1 MRTPTELVSFIR
13 AMCKEQHTSL
23 TKLEEK
29 YAWAN
34 GTIGKWAK
42 GAKYPPHDKLQ
53 KIAEEFSVSAEYL
66 LGTEVE
72 DAYSAKMRELLSSA
86 LEAHDSYE
94 FEDVPIGDF
103 FKMKHLT
110 EISRPLSLAEA
121 CEAADF
127 AGISLDDLIR
137 NSDNNAEIAEN
148 KKSSDAEKSASE
160 DEQERQIMKFVR
172 IMNPVQKEFL
182 LALLSTVVARNQ
194 GTLVFDQASTGAVI
208 PGSDHRD
215 LAQ

>member
-1 MRTPTELVSFIR
+1 
-13 AMCKEQHTSL
+13 
-23 TKLEEK
+23 
-29 YAWAN
+29 
-34 GTIGKWAK
+34 
-42 GAKYPPHDKLQ
+42 
-53 KIAEEFSVSAEYL
+53 
-66 LGTEVE
+66 
-72 DAYSAKMRELLSSA
+72 
-86 LEAHDSYE
+86 
-94 FEDVPIGDF
+94 
-103 FKMKHLT
+103 MKHLT